1 MARTKQTARF
11 STGGNYKGPTGRISK
26 VDRIAQLSSKNQNNE
41 LDTLESSYLNIII
54 LAFPKNKR
62 EKMVYNNNDILKLM
76 MTIYFLNYSR
86 Y

>member
-11 STGGNYKGPTGRISK
+11 STGGKAPTGRLSK
-26 VDRIAQLSSKNQNNE
+26 VDRIAKLSSKKQNNE
-41 LDTLESSYLNIII
+41 PDTLENSYLNIII
-54 LAFPKNKR
+54 LAFPKNKI
-62 EKMVYNNNDILKLM
+62 EKMDYNNNDILKLM